1 MSWNNKVVWSEGL
14 FLQPQHFQQHD
25 RYLEAYVEARSRSLR
40 PYSFGFTELK
50 LDSAQLGIGKLA
62 IATARGVFPDGT
74 PFSIPDHDRPPPPLD
89 LNETVRECRV
99 YLGLPLRRFGE
110 REVDSSERREGLAR
124 YVERELETRDAS
136 PEGQST
142 ALMRVGTLRT
152 RLLLDTE
159 QRQEYACVGAAHVI
173 EVKADRGVMLQ
184 SSYIPPLL
192 DSQAS
197 SVLAG
202 FMNELKGLLHHRA
215 EALAGR
221 VSASGRGGAAEIAE
235 FLLLQAVNRYE
246 PLAAHLA
253 ALSGLHPEELYRAL
267 VSIAGELATFTNPG
281 KRPAE
286 FPIYRHDDLKATFD
300 PVMAALR
307 DSLGTV
313 IEQTAIQIPL
323 KEPRYGIRAA
333 PLGDR
338 SLLTGA
344 SFVLAVRADMPS
356 EELRRR
362 FPAQTK
368 IGSVE
373 KIRDLVNAQLPG
385 VAIRAMP
392 VAPRQIPYHADYTYF
407 ELDRASDYWPDFQSA
422 GGFAIH
428 VGGDFHGLDMQ
439 FWAIRR
445 PA

>member
-14 FLQPQHFQQHD
+14 FLKPQHFQQHD
-25 RYLEAYVEARSRSLR
+25 RYLEAYVEARCRALA
-40 PYSFGFTELK
+40 PYSWGFTELK
-50 LDSAQLGIGKLA
+50 LDSALLGIGKIA
-62 IATARGVFPDGT
+62 IASARGVFPDGT
-74 PFSIPDHDRPPPPLD
+74 PFDIPDHDRPPAPLD
-89 LNETVRECRV
+89 LDESVRETRV
-99 YLGLPLRRFGE
+99 YLALPTRRFGE
-110 REVDSSERREGLAR
+110 REIDASEKAEGLAR

-152 RLLLDTE
+152 RLMLESE
-159 QRQEYACVGAAHVI
+159 QRGEYACIGAAHVV
-173 EVKADRGVMLQ
+173 EVKADRGVALKAG
-184 SSYIPPLL
+184 YIPPAL
-192 DSQAS
+192 DCQAS

-202 FMNELKGLLHHRA
+202 FANEIRGLLKLRA

-246 PLAAHLA
+246 PVAAHLA
-253 ALSGLHPEELYRAL
+253 ELPGLHPEAFYRTL
-267 VSIAGELATFTNPG
+267 VAMAGELATFTSPS
-281 KRPAE
+281 KRPAD
-286 FPIYRHDDLKATFD
+286 FGVYRHDDLQATFAA
-300 PVMAALR
+300 VMTSLR
-307 DSLGTV
+307 ESLGTV
-313 IEQTAIQIPL
+313 IEQTAVQIPL
-323 KEPRYGIRAA
+323 RDPRYGIYAA
-333 PLGDR
+333 PLADR
-338 SLLTGA
+338 TLLGGA
-344 SFVLAVRADMPS
+344 SFVLAVRADMPA

-373 KIRDLVNAQLPG
+373 KIRELVMAQLPG
-385 VAIRAMP
+385 VAVRAMP

-407 ELDRASDYWPDFQSA
+407 ELDRASEYWPDKTS

-428 VGGDFHGLDMQ
+428 VGGEFHGLDLQ

-445 PA
+445 P